1 MSERV
6 GWRAFVQGV
15 RNNLPLWAEKLPDMP
30 MLLHDALAQRPVE
43 RAQVKR
49 LTHEIQQLR
58 HEVRHQQQQNQL
70 LWTGSTLLLCASL
83 ILSLESKVIWNLP
96 LLATLFGLIGTV
108 MLLLGWLRSR

>member
-1 MSERV
+1 MTLR
-6 GWRAFVQGV
+6 
-15 RNNLPLWAEKLPDMP
+15 LCT
-30 MLLHDALAQRPVE
+30 LLSLAQRPVE

-49 LTHEIQQLR
+49 LTHEI
-58 HEVRHQQQQNQL
+58 QQNQL

>member
-1 MSERV
+1 
-6 GWRAFVQGV
+6 
-15 RNNLPLWAEKLPDMP
+15 MP

-96 LLATLFGLIGTV
+96 LLATLSGLIGTV